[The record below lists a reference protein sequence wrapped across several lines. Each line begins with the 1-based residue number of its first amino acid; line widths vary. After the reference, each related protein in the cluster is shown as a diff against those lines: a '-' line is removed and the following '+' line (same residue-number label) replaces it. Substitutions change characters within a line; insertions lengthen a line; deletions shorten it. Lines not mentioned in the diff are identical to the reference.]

1 MERFLKDSTAYK
13 NCVIRGESFQLARDA
28 GWIPLY
34 KLTRQETRHR
44 WNSTPSRHNR
54 LDQVVDTESDAN
66 RFALQVAMRWID
78 DASELQG
85 KNCAKMMETA
95 KGRRDVGTRLF

>member
-1 MERFLKDSTAYK
+1 LKEKITPLLLGQKGFQERITLLTAAQ
-13 NCVIRGESFQLARDA
+13 NEAIAISFWESEEDA

-34 KLTRQETRHR
+34 TLTRQETRHR

-85 KNCAKMMETA
+85 
-95 KGRRDVGTRLF
+95 